1 MASAAYRRQGSDRAT
16 LHEKWQ
22 RIEFGHVDARS
33 DDPAV
38 LVRLPDRVVEKA
50 CGGRPCWRF
59 ESETSFGR
67 RGGRAFQFGSYG
79 KESNSPHL
87 PEQLAM
93 MGMVLG
99 VDVASLQRSI

>member
-1 MASAAYRRQGSDRAT
+1 MAIYEGDRQKVLKRVDLRALETVASAAYRRQGSDRAT

-59 ESETSFGR
+59 ESP
-67 RGGRAFQFGSYG
+67 A
-79 KESNSPHL
+79 SP
-87 PEQLAM
+87 
-93 MGMVLG
+93 
-99 VDVASLQRSI
+99 